1 MGGGGVE
8 LLSSRALFQVCPHI
22 LSLFMIPSNV
32 ANWLE
37 KLQWDFLLVG
47 LGEGEESSV
56 DRLEA
61 SDTTCEN
68 RILGIKK
75 LSTFKHALL
84 GKWHWCFT
92 QEKGHLWRCVV
103 SIKYGEQDGD
113 GHPKKY
119 ECQIRVGLSKG
130 TRAGWESFYKLIR
143 FRIGGVFGGRGIVDV
158 LKILR
163 DLFRTSSFSFL
174 EL

>member
-1 MGGGGVE
+1 MG
-8 LLSSRALFQVCPHI
+8 F
-22 LSLFMIPSNV
+22 
-32 ANWLE
+32 
-37 KLQWDFLLVG
+37 LVG
-47 LGEGEESSV
+47 GLRGGEESSV
-56 DRLEA
+56 DRLQA

-75 LSTFKHALL
+75 LSTFKRALL

-103 SIKYGEQDGD
+103 RIKYGEQDGD

-130 TRAGWESFYKLIR
+130 TRTGWESFYKLIR
-143 FRIGGVFGGRGIVDV
+143 FRIGGGVRVKFWQDV
-158 LKILR
+158 
-163 DLFRTSSFSFL
+163 
-174 EL
+174 